1 MKFCYETL
9 VAIQDDFK
17 LALAPFFER
26 EDGFSDR
33 DKSGSDLDCLAF
45 WLSIGEIGS
54 GSWWC
59 TYCDNLYHI
68 CYGNSITPY
77 KMAQGFHLDLMMEN
91 ICALAV
97 YWPQV

>member
-9 VAIQDDFK
+9 VAIRGDFK

-45 WLSIGEIGS
+45 WLSIREIGS
-54 GSWWC
+54 GS
-59 TYCDNLYHI
+59 
-68 CYGNSITPY
+68 
-77 KMAQGFHLDLMMEN
+77 
-91 ICALAV
+91 
-97 YWPQV
+97 